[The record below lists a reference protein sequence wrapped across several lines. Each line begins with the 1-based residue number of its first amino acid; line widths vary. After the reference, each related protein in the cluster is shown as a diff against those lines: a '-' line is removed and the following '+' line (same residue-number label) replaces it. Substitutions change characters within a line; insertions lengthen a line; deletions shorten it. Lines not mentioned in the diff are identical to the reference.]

1 MIATGARQALRRTYT
16 SSAAALNISAGELS
30 SILESR
36 ISNYGKEA
44 TASVDEI
51 GKVFSVGDGIARVY
65 GLDKVQAGEMVEF
78 SNGLRGMALNLE
90 NDNVGIVIFGDDRE
104 ILEGDIVKRTGA
116 IVDVPVGMEM
126 LGRIVDGLGEPID
139 GGAAIKGESRN
150 RVEIKAPGI
159 LARKSVNEPMQ
170 TGLKAVDSLIPIGR
184 GQRELIIGDRQ
195 TGKTAIALD
204 TMINTTVT
212 NAEGNPDNLYSVYV
226 AVGQKRSTVAQLA
239 TALEEQDAM
248 QYTIIVAATASDS
261 APLQF
266 LAPYSG
272 CTMGEYFRDNGMHAV
287 IFYDDLSK
295 QAVAY
300 RQMSLLLRRPPG
312 REAYPGDVF
321 YLHSRLLER
330 AAKMSLKTHG
340 GGSLTALPVIETQ
353 AGDVSAFIPTNVISI
368 TDGQIFLETELFY
381 KGIRPAVNVGL
392 SVSRVGSAA
401 QVKAMKQ
408 VAGTLKLDLAQF
420 REVAAFAQF
429 GSDLDAAT
437 QAQLLRGTV

>member
-16 SSAAALNISAGELS
+16 SSAAASNISAGELS

-116 IVDVPVGMEM
+116 IVDVPVGMEL

-204 TMINTTVT
+204 TMINQKATHDSDDE
-212 NAEGNPDNLYSVYV
+212 AAKLYCVYV
-226 AVGQKRSTVAQLA
+226 AVGQKRSTVASLMQTLQ
-239 TALEEQDAM
+239 EENCF
-248 QYTIIVAATASDS
+248 YFTTIVA
-261 APLQF
+261 
-266 LAPYSG
+266 
-272 CTMGEYFRDNGMHAV
+272 
-287 IFYDDLSK
+287 
-295 QAVAY
+295 
-300 RQMSLLLRRPPG
+300 
-312 REAYPGDVF
+312 
-321 YLHSRLLER
+321 
-330 AAKMSLKTHG
+330 
-340 GGSLTALPVIETQ
+340 
-353 AGDVSAFIPTNVISI
+353 
-368 TDGQIFLETELFY
+368 
-381 KGIRPAVNVGL
+381 
-392 SVSRVGSAA
+392 
-401 QVKAMKQ
+401 
-408 VAGTLKLDLAQF
+408 
-420 REVAAFAQF
+420 
-429 GSDLDAAT
+429 
-437 QAQLLRGTV
+437 